1 MYINCV
7 YCGHR
12 YGPQDKVP
20 GSMAFTLKEH
30 VKKCPKHP
38 MAILYA
44 VCEQLRDDT
53 SLPYKWQIPIKEAL
67 EQVNALG

>member
-1 MYINCV
+1 
-7 YCGHR
+7 
-12 YGPQDKVP
+12 
-20 GSMAFTLKEH
+20 MAFTLKEH